1 MSRMTD
7 QPLDM
12 DQLLRET
19 ENDACGA
26 LVVFGGIVRNH
37 HGGKGVTGMRYSAYG
52 PMAEKVLTEL
62 EQETLEKFPVS
73 ECRIVHRTGDLAI
86 GEASVLVVVRAPHR
100 GDAFDGAR
108 YAIDTLKLRLPVWKH
123 DFYDDGSEG
132 FQDGVPLETAAQSD
146 EGTRS

>member
-7 QPLDM
+7 QPLDL
-12 DQLLRET
+12 DRLLTET
-19 ENDACGA
+19 ENDSCGA
-26 LVVFGGIVRNH
+26 LVVFGGMVRNH
-37 HGGKGVTGMRYSAYG
+37 HQGKGVKGMSYSAYG
-52 PMAEKVLTEL
+52 PMAERVLEEL

-108 YAIDTLKLRLPVWKH
+108 YAIDTLKVRLPVWKH
-123 DFYDDGSEG
+123 DFYEDGSEAY
-132 FQDGVPLETAAQSD
+132 QDGVPLETAASR
-146 EGTRS
+146 ERGGTS